1 MARGRPPRLSKPD
14 PEKHPLV
21 AALASEHGRRLRRY
35 LAGRL
40 RNRADVPDVAQEVYL
55 RLLRV
60 ERPAEIRNPEAYLF
74 TVATNLVYEHTVRE
88 SATPALIELEDADA
102 TAELASP
109 DQDLVHRAAV
119 QQRFDK
125 LERAVGR
132 LSPRMRTTLLLHR
145 RDGFSLEEISAQLGI
160 SRNVAKKYLAKALL
174 YCRRNL
180 GKE

>member
-1 MARGRPPRLSKPD
+1 VANSD
-14 PEKHPLV
+14 PEKHAFV
-21 AALASEHGRRLRRY
+21 AELASEHGRRLRRY
-35 LAGRL
+35 LARRL

-60 ERPAEIRNPEAYLF
+60 ERPSEIRSPEAYLF
-74 TVATNLVYEHTVRE
+74 TVATNLIYEHTVRE
-88 SATPALIELEDADA
+88 SAIPASIELEDA

-109 DQDLVHRAAV
+109 DQDPTDRVAV

-145 RDGFSLEEISAQLGI
+145 RDGFSLDEIGAQLGI

-180 GKE
+180 GRE

>member
-1 MARGRPPRLSKPD
+1 VPKSD
-14 PEKHPLV
+14 PEKHAFV
-21 AALASEHGRRLRRY
+21 AELASEHGRRLRRY
-35 LAGRL
+35 LARRL

-60 ERPAEIRNPEAYLF
+60 ERPSEIRSPEAYLF

-88 SATPALIELEDADA
+88 SATPASIELEDA

-109 DQDLVHRAAV
+109 EPDPTDRVAV

-145 RDGFSLEEISAQLGI
+145 RDGFSLDEIGAQLGI